1 MDPPFPAVHLERE
14 KVGMFWECKRGI
26 LFTFLGFV
34 VSAFFAVVF
43 NADRFA
49 PGLWS
54 LLVIA
59 VAVTLLSLVIL
70 DIWRRLQLLA
80 GQVTGYM
87 TQVENG
93 VKLGRFDQMIGLPDV
108 PRRAEKLIT
117 APSRGTLEVKQKLY
131 SFMNSTRTSLRSLP
145 SIEDIS
151 FEGVERLGQNTSLI
165 HGKNPGKREVTI
177 KRYSINKGELIP
189 LDPPT
194 VIPAK
199 TAGTVTVSI
208 HLNSQTAIV
217 AGDNYTVTVW
227 TERGWSFSFTF
238 KCPE

>member
-1 MDPPFPAVHLERE
+1 
-14 KVGMFWECKRGI
+14 
-26 LFTFLGFV
+26 FTFLGFV

-93 VKLGRFDQMIGLPDV
+93 VKLGRFDQMIGLPDEQRNSSLHLHV
-108 PRRAEKLIT
+108 AHLKS
-117 APSRGTLEVKQKLY
+117 SR
-131 SFMNSTRTSLRSLP
+131 SST
-145 SIEDIS
+145 
-151 FEGVERLGQNTSLI
+151 
-165 HGKNPGKREVTI
+165 H
-177 KRYSINKGELIP
+177 
-189 LDPPT
+189 
-194 VIPAK
+194 
-199 TAGTVTVSI
+199 
-208 HLNSQTAIV
+208 
-217 AGDNYTVTVW
+217 
-227 TERGWSFSFTF
+227 
-238 KCPE
+238 